1 MSSESDFG
9 GRPSATTIST
19 VAVQTGDSRIVVAV
33 LKSGMCVELQLVESV
48 PNLLEIGSN
57 VDETKKILNEHEI
70 LLAKLKAHEGGVR
83 DLLHE
88 ADKTAEANKNQSQ
101 LYDEMGKTLGDNW
114 TTLNQLLE
122 NRKRLLKMA
131 SEFFDQAL
139 EFAIKIDEAEDFLNS
154 AQIFEDMESLKQLL
168 HHHQHLK
175 KVLLTNSMD
184 LLNKSQE
191 LLTVIKE
198 FKVSGPKINSQLVHG
213 AHSSCVKIESL
224 LELLQD
230 RRRQLEEQSHRQ
242 RLDLE
247 QILQIYQWDQQADKV
262 IEWFQH
268 DGETYLQN
276 EQLGSSLTENEW
288 LLQEHQ
294 EFGCKAKE
302 FTSVA
307 ERLKA
312 EADEILLM
320 EDFTDKEQM
329 AFQNQ
334 KLKLMCEEFW
344 LLMKERAI
352 LLQEAHEFFNS
363 ANKGFDVLGGIESH
377 LKHLNFK
384 SLCLSELSKEH
395 NSLCHA
401 IKDATSDALLKGQLL
416 LSKIDPQRAIGIQ
429 EMIGYIQQR
438 VDHLT
443 GQCFAHKELALKK
456 QQLITSFDDH
466 FEKVSGCL
474 QVCRSQLSTLLEP
487 GSSLSESE
495 DILNKY
501 LELSDQ
507 SKEVEN
513 ELKHIT
519 DIIKQAEM
527 FEVSEV
533 KTFSE
538 KFVIMNAE
546 WKTLCRNLNAHVE
559 HLQSYT
565 IFLNQAEEVEAS
577 MQSLED
583 CYSSQ
588 SMKDS
593 EENVRSVLELADSKW
608 QSVLQSFLLLQDL
621 GFNFKSAVNM
631 RNESLNLNLKKSVNI
646 VENTI
651 DQLNKR
657 KLALTDQWTSFQLHL
672 NQIQSA
678 KKQWKKFK
686 EQIKKT
692 IHSLKMLE
700 EDLIPQV
707 SIDLGCNLESIVE
720 LHDKFNKAKPHLQ
733 QLNAE
738 VEYRIKISELLTL
751 KGVFLKE
758 RNEKIMELLNVH
770 QQVKNKIKDYEMVLL
785 MTVKFHKTTQEL
797 EDMMKTGQLENPELF
812 AMSNS
817 SSQAKIQL
825 SHHQEKQTHVCHLYK
840 LSLTLAMDIISI
852 VQHSKFFEASV
863 DSLQQKLEV
872 LEMDSIQWSAK
883 ANQQGE
889 KLDANLHYCT
899 MKEEINELKESYKE
913 LKKKFNNLKFSYLK
927 KNEKFHNL
935 KAVRN
940 QAQQVEICTEKI
952 EIFKK
957 KMIQYMTKATTV
969 LEKHIP
975 RAEVNVLE
983 ESLNE
988 LQKQVN
994 ELDKTVGEYKQSLD
1008 MTMQLQQAMEESHF
1022 WCEDASGTVVRV
1034 GKYSAECKTKEAVG
1048 ILYKQFEKFVW
1059 PTVPQQEERIQQIT
1073 ELAMQ
1078 LYGPEEAK
1086 NLATKLVTKHNEIL
1100 ESIKELCNGLRE
1112 LESKLHNVVSTK
1124 TIQAEAAAKPTENSS
1139 KSGETRN
1146 VHKEKQMETNV
1157 CQSPPVDTSLQITY
1171 QTLDNHE
1178 QEKATKASSKT
1189 TAESTKV
1196 ERENEQLKLSS
1207 THITDH
1213 CRVLGL
1219 PTGDVQTVPDNVK
1232 KSSEG
1237 EINVQC
1243 YTTTLSQ
1250 PFRMKLSQKKSLFPS
1265 TYSTDSERRVFTL
1278 HLIENIS
1285 ENTKLSTTALENN
1298 SEISVP
1304 NSSKE
1309 YQMDEPGNGEIP
1321 DDPSEL
1327 QKDQLSCSHE
1337 HLNASLDGLLNNQ
1350 ITDSVPED
1358 LYSQEAPE
1366 LFHPSTEGSTVTD
1379 GDLQNEL
1386 LVDETLSLEEYECMS
1401 PDDISL
1407 PPLPETPESN
1417 IVHSETEVDK
1427 MSRLSSHS
1435 LYAGSYSGQSQM
1447 QTSYSRMTDNS
1458 DLLAPVGTADAVNHS
1473 RAQVYSG
1480 SECHSSSHPNHSI
1493 EPCTKYRSE
1502 SSSFIH
1508 NPLTIPAPNI
1518 VSSTLSHILKSQMV
1532 TNSST
1537 CDSFCEVHETQ
1548 LQTYDMHER
1557 VTETQ
1562 ESLHGHNRGCFRKEI
1577 SSHRNNL
1584 HTSAEPLTVPLSVH
1598 QSVHDTGHHMDT
1610 VICEEIRR
1618 KSRNTAMC
1626 NLASNTP
1633 NFSKLLSNVS
1643 VVEGSPVTL
1652 EIEVTGFPEPTLTW
1666 YKNGQKLTTD
1676 QHLKFSQKEG
1686 KHILFIEKVSD
1697 KDAGIYVVRA
1707 KNSNGTVSSSAI
1719 LQVQGNCSLR
1729 CFHPDDIDWFTCLGV
1744 LCILYI
1750 SLFLMYMLLI

>member
-1 MSSESDFG
+1 MSSESDSG

-19 VAVQTGDSRIVVAV
+19 VAVQTGDSRIVIAV

-57 VDETKKILNEHEI
+57 VDETKKLLNEHEI

-114 TTLNQLLE
+114 TALNQLLE

-139 EFAIKIDEAEDFLNS
+139 EFAIKIDGAEDFLNS
-154 AQIFEDMESLKQLL
+154 AQTFEDIESLKQLL
-168 HHHQHLK
+168 YHHQHLK
-175 KVLLTNSMD
+175 KVLLTNSMA

-191 LLTVIKE
+191 LLNVIKE
-198 FKVSGPKINSQLVHG
+198 FKASGPKMHSELIHG
-213 AHSSCVKIESL
+213 AHSSCMKIESL

-247 QILQIYQWDQQADKV
+247 QILQIYQWDQQVDTV
-262 IEWFQH
+262 IQWFQH
-268 DGETYLQN
+268 HGETYLQN
-276 EQLGSSLTENEW
+276 EQLGSSLTENEQ

-302 FTSVA
+302 FTSAA

-312 EADEILLM
+312 EADEILLT

-334 KLKLMCEEFW
+334 KLKLLCEEFW

-384 SLCLSELSKEH
+384 SLCLPELSKEH
-395 NSLCHA
+395 QSLCQA
-401 IKDATSDALLKGQLL
+401 IKDATSDSLLKGQLL
-416 LSKIDPQRAIGIQ
+416 LSKVDPQSFRAIGIQ

-438 VDHLT
+438 VDQLT

-474 QVCRSQLSTLLEP
+474 QTCRSRLSSKLEP
-487 GSSLSESE
+487 GSSLSEAE
-495 DILNKY
+495 DILHKY

-507 SKEVEN
+507 SKEVAN

-527 FEVSEV
+527 FEVPEV

-538 KFVIMNAE
+538 KFNTLNAE
-546 WKTLCRNLNAHVE
+546 WKVLCRNLNARVE

-565 IFLNQAEEVEAS
+565 TFFKQAEEVEAS
-577 MQSLED
+577 MRSLED
-583 CYSSQ
+583 CYQSQ
-588 SMKDS
+588 SVKDN
-593 EENVRSVLELADSKW
+593 EDDVRAVLELADTKW
-608 QSVLQSFLLLQDL
+608 QSVLTSFLSLQDL
-621 GFNFKSAVNM
+621 EFNFKSAVNM
-631 RNESLNLNLKKSVNI
+631 TDESLNLNLKKSVNV

-651 DQLNKR
+651 DQLDKR
-657 KLALTDQWTSFQLHL
+657 KLALTDQWTSCQVHL
-672 NQIQSA
+672 NQIKSV
-678 KKQWKKFK
+678 KKMWKKFK
-686 EQIKKT
+686 EELKKT
-692 IHSLKMLE
+692 IHSLKTLE
-700 EDLIPQV
+700 DELVPKSSV
-707 SIDLGCNLESIVE
+707 DLGCNLEVIVE
-720 LHDKFNKAKPHLQ
+720 LQDKFNKAKPHLQ

-738 VEYRIKISELLTL
+738 VEYRIKIAELLTL
-751 KGVFLKE
+751 RGFSLKE
-758 RNEKIMELLNVH
+758 KNEKIMELLNLH

-785 MTVKFHKTTQEL
+785 MAVKFHKTTQEF
-797 EDMMKTGQLENPELF
+797 EDMMKSGELEYPGLLTTPDN
-812 AMSNS
+812 

-825 SHHQEKQTHVCHLYK
+825 SHHQEKQAHVRYLYK
-840 LSLTLAMDIISI
+840 LALTLAMDIISI
-852 VQHSKFFEASV
+852 TQHSKFIEASV

-872 LEMDSIQWSAK
+872 LKTDSIQWSAK
-883 ANQQGE
+883 ADQYGE
-889 KLDANLHYCT
+889 ILESNLHYCT

-913 LKKKFNNLKFSYLK
+913 LKKRFNNLKFSYLK
-927 KNEKFHNL
+927 KNEKSRNL

-940 QAQQVEICTEKI
+940 QAQQVEIYTEKI

-957 KMIQYMTKATTV
+957 KMIQCVTKITTV
-969 LEKHIP
+969 LEKQIP
-975 RAEVNVLE
+975 RAEVNPLE
-983 ESLNE
+983 QSLNE

-994 ELDKTVGEYKQSLD
+994 ELDKTVEEYKQSLD
-1008 MTMQLQQAMEESHF
+1008 MTMHLQQAMEESQF
-1022 WCEDASGTVVRV
+1022 WCEEASGTVVRV

-1073 ELAMQ
+1073 ELAMR

-1086 NLATKLVTKHNEIL
+1086 KLVKKMVTKHNEIL

-1112 LESKLHNVVSTK
+1112 LESKLHNV
-1124 TIQAEAAAKPTENSS
+1124 AEAAEKPAKNPS
-1139 KSGETRN
+1139 KADEERN
-1146 VHKEKQMETNV
+1146 VQKEKQVETSDFT
-1157 CQSPPVDTSLQITY
+1157 QSSPVDTGLKIVY
-1171 QTLDNHE
+1171 QTVHNHE
-1178 QEKATKASSKT
+1178 QEKMIEASSKL
-1189 TAESTKV
+1189 AVDSTEVAK
-1196 ERENEQLKLSS
+1196 ENKELKLASI
-1207 THITDH
+1207 HVTDH
-1213 CRVLGL
+1213 SHVLGP
-1219 PTGDVQTVPDNVK
+1219 PTEDIQTVRDTMK
-1232 KSSEG
+1232 ISSERG
-1237 EINVQC
+1237 INIQC

-1250 PFRMKLSQKKSLFPS
+1250 PFSMKPSQTKLLFSS
-1265 TYSTDSERRVFTL
+1265 TYSTDSERRVFAL
-1278 HLIENIS
+1278 QLIENTS
-1285 ENTKLSTTALENN
+1285 ENTKPSMAPFGNN
-1298 SEISVP
+1298 SEVSVP

-1309 YQMDEPGNGEIP
+1309 YHMDETE
-1321 DDPSEL
+1321 DRATLDSQTEL
-1327 QKDQLSCSHE
+1327 QEDQLSYDHE
-1337 HLNASLDGLLNNQ
+1337 PLNVNLDGLLNNQ
-1350 ITDSVPED
+1350 TTDSVAED
-1358 LYSQEAPE
+1358 PYSQEATE

-1379 GDLQNEL
+1379 ADLQNEL
-1386 LVDETLSLEEYECMS
+1386 SVDETLSVEEYECMS

-1417 IVHSETEVDK
+1417 ILHSETEVDK

-1435 LYAGSYSGQSQM
+1435 LHAGSYSGQPQM
-1447 QTSYSRMTDNS
+1447 QTSCSRMTDNS
-1458 DLLAPVGTADAVNHS
+1458 DLLAPVATADKVNHS
-1473 RAQVYSG
+1473 RPQVYSG
-1480 SECHSSSHPNHSI
+1480 SECHPSSHPNLST
-1493 EPCTKYRSE
+1493 EPCTKYRSG
-1502 SSSFIH
+1502 SSSFNH
-1508 NPLTIPAPNI
+1508 SPLSIPASNI
-1518 VSSTLSHILKSQMV
+1518 VSSTLSHILKSQTV
-1532 TNSST
+1532 TNSSA
-1537 CDSFCEVHETQ
+1537 CDSICEVHETQ
-1548 LQTYDMHER
+1548 LQTYDVHES

-1562 ESLHGHNRGCFRKEI
+1562 ESLHGSNSGRFRKEMD
-1577 SSHRNNL
+1577 SNRNSL
-1584 HTSAEPLTVPLSVH
+1584 HASPEPLTAPLGVHKSVH
-1598 QSVHDTGHHMDT
+1598 ETGHHMDT
-1610 VICEEIRR
+1610 VICEELRCT
-1618 KSRNTAMC
+1618 SRSTAIC

-1633 NFSKLLSNVS
+1633 NFSKFLSNVS

-1652 EIEVTGFPEPTLTW
+1652 EIEVTGFPEPTLMW

-1676 QHLKFSQKEG
+1676 QHLKISQKEG
-1686 KHILFIEKVSD
+1686 KNILFIEKVSD

-1719 LQVQGNCSLR
+1719 LQVQDS
-1729 CFHPDDIDWFTCLGV
+1729 D
-1744 LCILYI
+1744 
-1750 SLFLMYMLLI
+1750 LLLEGW

>member
-1 MSSESDFG
+1 MSSESDSG

-57 VDETKKILNEHEI
+57 VDETKKLLNEHEI
-70 LLAKLKAHEGGVR
+70 LLAKLKAHEVGVR

-88 ADKTAEANKNQSQ
+88 ADKTAEANKEQNQ
-101 LYDEMGKTLGDNW
+101 LYDEMGKTLGNNW
-114 TTLNQLLE
+114 TALNQLLE

-139 EFAIKIDEAEDFLNS
+139 EFAIKIDEAEDFLNG

-168 HHHQHLK
+168 YHHQYLK
-175 KVLLTNSMD
+175 KVLLTNSMT

-198 FKVSGPKINSQLVHG
+198 FKATGPKINSELIHG
-213 AHSSCVKIESL
+213 AHSSCMKIESL

-230 RRRQLEEQSHRQ
+230 RRRQLEEQSHHQ
-242 RLDLE
+242 RMDLE
-247 QILQIYQWDQQADKV
+247 QILQIYQWDQQVDKV
-262 IEWFQH
+262 IQWFQH
-268 DGETYLQN
+268 HGETYLQN
-276 EQLGSSLTENEW
+276 EQLGSSLTENEQ

-294 EFGCKAKE
+294 EFECKAKE
-302 FTSVA
+302 FASVA

-312 EADEILLM
+312 EAHEILLT

-344 LLMKERAI
+344 LFMKERAT

-377 LKHLNFK
+377 LKHLHFK
-384 SLCLSELSKEH
+384 SLSLLDLSKEH
-395 NSLCHA
+395 NSLCQA
-401 IKDATSDALLKGQLL
+401 TKDATSDALLKGQLL
-416 LSKIDPQRAIGIQ
+416 LSKVDPQSFRAIGIQ

-438 VDHLT
+438 VDQLT
-443 GQCFAHKELALKK
+443 GQCFAHKELALKT

-474 QVCRSQLSTLLEP
+474 QACRSRLSSKLEP

-527 FEVSEV
+527 FEVPEV

-538 KFVIMNAE
+538 KFIILNTE
-546 WKTLCRNLNAHVE
+546 WKALCRNLNARVE

-565 IFLNQAEEVEAS
+565 TFLKQAEEVEAS
-577 MQSLED
+577 MRSLED
-583 CYSSQ
+583 CYQSQ
-588 SMKDS
+588 SVKDN
-593 EENVRSVLELADSKW
+593 EEHFRAVLELADSKW
-608 QSVLQSFLLLQDL
+608 QSVLKSFLSLQDL

-631 RNESLNLNLKKSVNI
+631 RNESLNLNLKKSVSV

-651 DQLNKR
+651 DELDKR
-657 KLALTDQWTSFQLHL
+657 KLALSDQWTSCQLLL
-672 NQIQSA
+672 NQIKSI

-686 EQIKKT
+686 EQLKKT
-692 IHSLKMLE
+692 INSLKTLE
-700 EDLIPQV
+700 DDLVLQSNV
-707 SIDLGCNLESIVE
+707 DLGCNLEAILE
-720 LHDKFNKAKPHLQ
+720 LQDKFNKAKPHLQ
-733 QLNAE
+733 LNGE
-738 VEYRIKISELLTL
+738 VEYRIKIAELLTL
-751 KGVFLKE
+751 KGVSLKE
-758 RNEKIMELLNVH
+758 RNEKIVEFLNLH

-785 MTVKFHKTTQEL
+785 MAVKFHKTTQEL
-797 EDMMKTGQLENPELF
+797 EEMMKSGELEYPELLT
-812 AMSNS
+812 MPDS
-817 SSQAKIQL
+817 SGQAKIQL
-825 SHHQEKQTHVCHLYK
+825 SHLQEKQTHVRHLYK
-840 LSLTLAMDIISI
+840 LALTLAMDIISI
-852 VQHSKFFEASV
+852 TQHSKFIEASV
-863 DSLQQKLEV
+863 DTLQQKLEV
-872 LEMDSIQWSAK
+872 LEIDSIQWSAK
-883 ANQQGE
+883 ADQHRE
-889 KLDANLHYCT
+889 KLQTNLDYCT
-899 MKEEINELKESYKE
+899 LKEEINELKESYKE

-927 KNEKFHNL
+927 KNEKFRNL

-940 QAQQVEICTEKI
+940 QAQQVEIYIEKI

-957 KMIQYMTKATTV
+957 KMIQYMTKVSTM

-975 RAEVNVLE
+975 KAEVNPLE

-994 ELDKTVGEYKQSLD
+994 ELDKTVEEYKQSLD
-1008 MTMQLQQAMEESHF
+1008 MTMHLQQAMEESQF
-1022 WCEDASGTVVRV
+1022 WCEDANGTVVRV

-1073 ELAMQ
+1073 ELAMR

-1086 NLATKLVTKHNEIL
+1086 KLVKKMVTKHNEIL

-1112 LESKLHNVVSTK
+1112 LESKLHDV
-1124 TIQAEAAAKPTENSS
+1124 AEAAEKTVKDSS
-1139 KSGETRN
+1139 KADETRN
-1146 VHKEKQMETNV
+1146 VQKEKQVETSDFT
-1157 CQSPPVDTSLQITY
+1157 QSSPVDTGLKITS
-1171 QTLDNHE
+1171 QTQDNLE
-1178 QEKATKASSKT
+1178 QEKMFKPSSKLT
-1189 TAESTKV
+1189 VDSTKV
-1196 ERENEQLKLSS
+1196 PKGNKELKLASI
-1207 THITDH
+1207 HVTDDSH
-1213 CRVLGL
+1213 VLRP
-1219 PTGDVQTVPDNVK
+1219 PTKDVQTVTDNMK
-1232 KSSEG
+1232 ISSEG
-1237 EINVQC
+1237 ELNVQC
-1243 YTTTLSQ
+1243 YTTILSQ
-1250 PFRMKLSQKKSLFPS
+1250 PFSMKLSQTKSLFQS
-1265 TYSTDSERRVFTL
+1265 TYSTDSERRVFAL
-1278 HLIENIS
+1278 QLIENTS
-1285 ENTKLSTTALENN
+1285 ENTNLSKAALGNN
-1298 SEISVP
+1298 SEESMS

-1309 YQMDEPGNGEIP
+1309 CQMDETE
-1321 DDPSEL
+1321 DRVTLDSQAEL
-1327 QKDQLSCSHE
+1327 HEDQLSYSHE
-1337 HLNASLDGLLNNQ
+1337 LLNVNLDESLNNQ
-1350 ITDSVPED
+1350 FTDSVAEGP
-1358 LYSQEAPE
+1358 YSQDATE

-1386 LVDETLSLEEYECMS
+1386 LVDETLSVEEYECMS

-1417 IVHSETEVDK
+1417 ILHSETEVDK

-1435 LYAGSYSGQSQM
+1435 LHAGSYSGQPQM

-1458 DLLAPVGTADAVNHS
+1458 DVLAPVATEDTVHHS
-1473 RAQVYSG
+1473 RSQVYSG
-1480 SECHSSSHPNHSI
+1480 SECHPSSHPNPST
-1493 EPCTKYRSE
+1493 EPRTKYRSE

-1508 NPLTIPAPNI
+1508 SPLTIPAPNI

-1532 TNSST
+1532 TNSSA
-1537 CDSFCEVHETQ
+1537 CDSTCEVHETQ
-1548 LQTYDMHER
+1548 LQTYDMHES
-1557 VTETQ
+1557 VTETHD
-1562 ESLHGHNRGCFRKEI
+1562 SLHGANSGCFRKEM
-1577 SSHRNNL
+1577 SSNINNL
-1584 HTSAEPLTVPLSVH
+1584 YTSPELLTVPLSVH
-1598 QSVHDTGHHMDT
+1598 QSVHETGHHMDT
-1610 VICEEIRR
+1610 VISEEIRHT
-1618 KSRNTAMC
+1618 SRNTAMC
-1626 NLASNTP
+1626 NLPSNTP

-1676 QHLKFSQKEG
+1676 QHLKMSQKED
-1686 KHILFIEKVSD
+1686 KNILFIEKVSD

-1707 KNSNGTVSSSAI
+1707 KNSSGTVSSSAI
-1719 LQVQGNCSLR
+1719 LQVQGNCNLR
-1729 CFHPDDIDWFTCLGV
+1729 CFHTDVIDWFTCLGV

-1750 SLFLMYMLLI
+1750 SLFLMYMLLT